1 MTSSIDVNEEYRKAL
16 RTRSYVEVWTKIH
29 RHLRRSA
36 TAPSPPSTPTAFT
49 IEDDHAAT
57 TGNSLAG
64 SETSTSSFQLSCY
77 SHLSSYL
84 LKPNNQEV
92 LLAGVP
98 DPELRAILLDYF
110 TAGEVACNICVSL
123 LGSIDR
129 LRRDHRIIQRFLNDS
144 SATAVDCADLASY
157 AEFENPLYSVNF
169 NRIHHLYDSLIRR
182 LNLAGDSFA
191 RRARLLRRAKTASG
205 AALVVACGVLAAAAL
220 AVAAHAAV
228 AVAVAGGPALV
239 APLSARLRRR
249 MGTLRSGRLARLLA
263 QVEAA
268 ARGAYIMNRDM
279 ETMSRMAERLQDEVD
294 HGKAVVRLFLR
305 SREAW
310 VLREAVGGRAG
321 GGEGGYLER
330 VDELEEHVY
339 WCLLTINRTRALLA
353 QEIVVGAS
361 PTPAPTT

>member
-57 TGNSLAG
+57 TGNSLAS

-77 SHLSSYL
+77 SHLSSFL

-110 TAGEVACNICVSL
+110 TAGEEACNICVSL

-157 AEFENPLYSVNF
+157 AELENPLSSVNF
-169 NRIHHLYDSLIRR
+169 NLIHHLYDSLIRR

-228 AVAVAGGPALV
+228 AVAVAG
-239 APLSARLRRR
+239 ARPW

-361 PTPAPTT
+361 PTPPPTT